1 MAEMKDQSGGG
12 AYIILRCT
20 KRIGAE
26 EIRLD
31 AKSEAGSQVAVI
43 TSTGHDG
50 ASDTFKMISDRG
62 ADINS
67 VLRFAEQAMDEE
79 L

>member
-12 AYIILRCT
+12 AYIVLRRT
-20 KRIGAE
+20 KSIGAE
-26 EIRLD
+26 KIRLD
-31 AKSEAGSQVAVI
+31 AKGEAGSQVAII
-43 TSTGHDG
+43 TSSGHDG
-50 ASDTFKMISDRG
+50 ASDTIKMISDRG

-67 VLRFAEQAMDEE
+67 VLRFAEQTMNEE